1 MALKSIELF
10 AGAGGLALGT
20 SLAGF
25 DAVAA
30 VEWDR
35 WACDTLEE
43 NRDRGFPLLKGLR
56 VARGDVRQFDYAGV
70 REEIDLVSGGPP
82 CQPFSLG
89 GKGRGFNDDRDM
101 FNAFAEAV
109 AALKPRAFIIENVK
123 GLTRQAFANY
133 LQYIEHRVSM
143 PEIAPKPGELW
154 PDHLRR
160 LEREL
165 TSKGDRGVRYSVSRR
180 LYNSADFG
188 APQKR
193 ERVFFVG
200 FREDQDVHWSF
211 PNPTHS
217 LDALLRDQW
226 VSGEYWD
233 RHKVAKKARPDLAP
247 MMARRV
253 ETLRRCNDFDGLAPW
268 RTVRDALD
276 GLPEPRRD
284 GREAGIANH
293 RFQAGAKAYP
303 GHTGSPIDLP
313 SKALKAGD
321 HGVPGG
327 ENMLVRPDGS
337 LRYFTAREAARI
349 QTFPDGY
356 VFHGAWGETMRQLG
370 NAVPVVLAQAV
381 AKSVADK
388 LLNAQ
393 MADMVAAR
401 RGRVH

>member
-1 MALKSIELF
+1 MPLKSIELF
-10 AGAGGLALGT
+10 AGAGGLALGAA
-20 SLAGF
+20 LAGF
-25 DAVAA
+25 EGVAA

-43 NRDRGFPLLKGLR
+43 NRDRGFPLLKGLE
-56 VARGDVRQFDYAGV
+56 VVRGDVRHFDYAGV
-70 REEIDLVSGGPP
+70 REEIDLVAGGPP

-133 LQYIEHRVSM
+133 LQYIELRVSA
-143 PEIAPKPGELW
+143 PELAPKPGELW

-165 TSKGDRGVRYSVSRR
+165 TSKGDRGVRYSVFRH

-200 FREDQDVHWSF
+200 FRQGQDVRWSF
-211 PNPTHS
+211 PKPTHS

-226 VSGEYWD
+226 ITGEYWD
-233 RHKVAKKARPDLAP
+233 RHKVAKRGRPDLAP

-253 ETLRRCNDFDGLAPW
+253 ETLRRRNDFDGLQPW
-268 RTVRDALD
+268 RTVRDALE

-293 RFQAGAKAYP
+293 RFQGGARAYP
-303 GHTGSPIDLP
+303 GHTGSPVDLP

-337 LRYFTAREAARI
+337 MRYFTAREAARI

-381 AKSVADK
+381 AKSVAER
-388 LLNAQ
+388 LLNAKMSE
-393 MADMVAAR
+393 MAAA